1 MTKNRSL
8 QQKENG
14 RLDASI
20 LDSTQ
25 PGYGQY
31 ERDVIHQLQ
40 EKDSVAGTITDGGS
54 TRYAKAGG
62 YFTYNF
68 IVNPDKGNALL
79 CQFAKEDNGKQLRS
93 WSVIS
98 RSPAKKL
105 AYDGT
110 EAFYTEY
117 INIPD
122 DVLKKNVKKIVPE
135 GDTKNIP

>member
-1 MTKNRSL
+1 MKGTNADTTFNGGLQFVPFNKLNDERYGIYWYFDTKYTESDEKQIL
-8 QQKENG
+8 TAKENG

-79 CQFAKEDNGKQLRS
+79 CQFAERRQ
-93 WSVIS
+93 W
-98 RSPAKKL
+98 
-105 AYDGT
+105 
-110 EAFYTEY
+110 
-117 INIPD
+117 
-122 DVLKKNVKKIVPE
+122 KN
-135 GDTKNIP
+135 N